1 MAAAPTR
8 PSTYAEAVDT
18 VQRVEAVEGAEAVGA
33 FVSAVEAAAA
43 AKAEDRPSAQRPSPE
58 RPPAQGSPA
67 QRPPAERSQ
76 RERSQRRREPL
87 WRDVI
92 GEVLR
97 RERQTQART
106 LQDVADAARIS
117 MPYLSEL
124 ERGRKEASSEV
135 LAAAAKALGLSL
147 SELVSLV
154 QVRLGDYEQS
164 LAAQAFS
171 GAGSRD
177 ALCLAA

>member
-1 MAAAPTR
+1 MDTVKR
-8 PSTYAEAVDT
+8 AEADG
-18 VQRVEAVEGAEAVGA
+18 GAT
-33 FVSAVEAAAA
+33 
-43 AKAEDRPSAQRPSPE
+43 DRRGP
-58 RPPAQGSPA
+58 
-67 QRPPAERSQ
+67 
-76 RERSQRRREPL
+76 REPL

-97 RERQTQART
+97 RERLAQART
-106 LQDVADAARIS
+106 LQDVADTARIS

-147 SELVSLV
+147 SELINLV
-154 QVRLGDYEQS
+154 QVRLGGFETT
-164 LAAQAFS
+164 LAAQAVS
-171 GAGSRD
+171 GASSRD

>member
-1 MAAAPTR
+1 M
-8 PSTYAEAVDT
+8 
-18 VQRVEAVEGAEAVGA
+18 
-33 FVSAVEAAAA
+33 
-43 AKAEDRPSAQRPSPE
+43 
-58 RPPAQGSPA
+58 
-67 QRPPAERSQ
+67 
-76 RERSQRRREPL
+76 
-87 WRDVI
+87 

-97 RERQTQART
+97 RERQAQART
-106 LQDVADAARIS
+106 LQDVADEARIS

-154 QVRLGDYEQS
+154 QVRLGGYERAH
-164 LAAQAFS
+164 AAQA
-171 GAGSRD
+171 GTGVGTRD

>member
-1 MAAAPTR
+1 MDTVKQ
-8 PSTYAEAVDT
+8 AEAD
-18 VQRVEAVEGAEAVGA
+18 G
-33 FVSAVEAAAA
+33 
-43 AKAEDRPSAQRPSPE
+43 RPADP
-58 RPPAQGSPA
+58 
-67 QRPPAERSQ
+67 
-76 RERSQRRREPL
+76 RRREPL

-97 RERQTQART
+97 RERQAQART
-106 LQDVADAARIS
+106 LQDVADTARIS

-154 QVRLGDYEQS
+154 QVRLGSYEATF
-164 LAAQAFS
+164 AAQTRT
-171 GAGSRD
+171 GAASRD